1 MDSCDSTGRSTK
13 CGVKYRLMQ
22 DAAIGAVRENLR

>member
-13 CGVKYRLMQ
+13 CGVAYSETQ
-22 DAAIGAVRENLR
+22 NAAIGAVTENLR

>member
-13 CGVKYRLMQ
+13 CGVKNRQ
-22 DAAIGAVRENLR
+22 AQNAAIGAMR

>member
-13 CGVKYRLMQ
+13 CGVKNRQ
-22 DAAIGAVRENLR
+22 AQNAAISAMM